1 MRCDK
6 LKEGGMPQ
14 QKSAKGGTPQYYDSQ
29 KLGNRSSSDEVC
41 NRPDELKDGGMPQC
55 KMVTNIRHKMSP
67 YKTLQDMLNDNVMK
81 KSNTKK
87 INAQIRPY
95 ITETMLTKQN

>member
-1 MRCDK
+1 MRHDK

-14 QKSAKGGTPQYYDSQ
+14 QKNAKGGMPQQKSAKEGMPQYDESQ
-29 KLGNRSSSDEVC
+29 ELGNRSSSDEIY
-41 NRPDELKDGGMPQC
+41 NRSDELKYGGMPQC
-55 KMVTNIRHKMSP
+55 KMVTNTKHKMSP

-87 INAQIRPY
+87 
-95 ITETMLTKQN
+95 